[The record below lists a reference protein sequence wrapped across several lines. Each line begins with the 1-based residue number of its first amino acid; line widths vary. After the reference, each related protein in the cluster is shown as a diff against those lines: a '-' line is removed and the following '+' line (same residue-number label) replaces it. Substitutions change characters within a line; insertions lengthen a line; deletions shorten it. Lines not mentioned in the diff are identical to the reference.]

1 MCYKCNGIFLFGNGG
16 FCSKYHFTHLN
27 IIAHTQTHL
36 RPYLQIVLSVYVFS
50 SAICF
55 CFILSAVIPIHI
67 GQCGPNKSPVCPVGC
82 SHSTHWKHRID
93 IQSTTISSCVCRQ
106 HRTGACLWDHIKRW
120 EIVLGHVGLHDGAIC
135 SHSSGEGRRKGIF
148 QG

>member
-1 MCYKCNGIFLFGNGG
+1 MQWYIFVWKWRVLLKVSLYSLKRNCTYTDTLKSIF
-16 FCSKYHFTHLN
+16 KK
-27 IIAHTQTHL
+27 
-36 RPYLQIVLSVYVFS
+36 IVLSVYVFS

-67 GQCGPNKSPVCPVGC
+67 CQCGPNKSSVSPVGC

-93 IQSTTISSCVCRQ
+93 IQSATISSCVCRQ

-135 SHSSGEGRRKGIF
+135 SHS
-148 QG
+148 